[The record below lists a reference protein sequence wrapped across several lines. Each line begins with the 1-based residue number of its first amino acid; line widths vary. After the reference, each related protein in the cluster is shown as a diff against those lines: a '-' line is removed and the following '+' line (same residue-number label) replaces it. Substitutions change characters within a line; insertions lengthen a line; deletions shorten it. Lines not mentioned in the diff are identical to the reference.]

1 MPFAGPFARPRTW
14 RWPGTAAGSRA
25 SRSRASRCAL
35 QKGGWLGSLQTLK
48 TKIPLALAV
57 TESPNGGRRFR
68 AGARALGL
76 GGQGARL
83 DFGPPPVPSPPRSPP
98 AAPSPPSP
106 PRLAGGGGRGVVG
119 VGAAS
124 LPLKWKAQRR
134 PGASPNASSL
144 ASPKLWTSQSE
155 PERPV
160 ERRPAAVREVRPR
173 VLPLPHRTRRGRT
186 DAGPLRPCRPRRC
199 GRKAVGAGARSGG
212 DDTLC
217 LRRPRRPRSLPAV
230 TSASPLLP
238 VSPRPTPGGS
248 GVRRPA
254 SGG

>member
-1 MPFAGPFARPRTW
+1 MAAAVSAPGPARWGWEVKVRALTLGPLPPPHRPALPQPPRPR
-14 RWPGTAAGSRA
+14 RPRP
-25 SRSRASRCAL
+25 AL
-35 QKGGWLGSLQTLK
+35 
-48 TKIPLALAV
+48 
-57 TESPNGGRRFR
+57 R
-68 AGARALGL
+68 AG
-76 GGQGARL
+76 
-83 DFGPPPVPSPPRSPP
+83 
-98 AAPSPPSP
+98 
-106 PRLAGGGGRGVVG
+106 GVGVG

-134 PGASPNASSL
+134 PGASPKRVAREPL
-144 ASPKLWTSQSE
+144 AVDVAVRE

-173 VLPLPHRTRRGRT
+173 VLPLPHRSRRGRA

-199 GRKAVGAGARSGG
+199 GRKAVGAGACSGG

-238 VSPRPTPGGS
+238 VSPRPTPGGGPAF
-248 GVRRPA
+248 GVRRPGA
-254 SGG
+254 DRPRLPARSRRDDEMK